1 MTKRKIK
8 VRIRITPAMKTAG
21 REAGKVLALVVVL
34 IALMLWLSGAF
45 VDKIRADTPTVAR
58 GTPPAVAN
66 SQPVETRTFP
76 LIVEQVGTVQTRTQ
90 AQVAGRVMAQVLEV
104 TVHEGQAVTGPSGGQ
119 GSQPT
124 VLARLDARDV
134 EAKLRQ
140 AQIQVTAAEE
150 ALTGAT
156 AQLAGVEAQQQAA
169 EAQATRALADF
180 KRMEGLFASQAVSSQ
195 DLDHARAQK
204 DVTEA
209 QVRAAVQQ
217 VAAVRSDTA
226 RLEAQKEQA
235 EAAVREAQVMLSFT
249 TIEAPLSGRVVR
261 KMIDPGDMVT
271 PGQPLFVIETPAEP
285 ELHAVVAESLVAGMQ
300 PEQKLDV
307 RIDAIRQTLQGT
319 VREIVPQAD
328 PRTRTMLVKVS
339 LPPQATL
346 VSGQFGTLAVPTGT
360 YQALVIPARAVRQV
374 GQLHLVNVVDDKG
387 AARRRF
393 VTVGRPHGDLVEV
406 LSGLKPTERI
416 AVP

>member
-8 VRIRITPAMKTAG
+8 VKIEITPAMRAAAVQT
-21 REAGKVLALVVVL
+21 GKVLALTAVL
-34 IALMLWLSGAF
+34 IVLMLWLSGAF
-45 VDKIRADTPTVAR
+45 IHKIRADTPTAAR
-58 GTPPAVAN
+58 ETSPIAAKN
-66 SQPVETRTFP
+66 QAVETRTFP

-90 AQVAGRVMAQVLEV
+90 AQVAGRIMAQVLEV
-104 TVHEGQAVTGPSGGQ
+104 SVHEGQAVTGPNGGQ
-119 GSQPT
+119 GVEPT
-124 VLARLDARDV
+124 VLARLDARDI
-134 EAKLRQ
+134 EARLRQ
-140 AQIQVTAAEE
+140 AQIQVTAAEN
-150 ALTGAT
+150 ALAGAT

-169 EAQATRALADF
+169 EAQAVQALADF
-180 KRMEGLFASQAVSSQ
+180 NRTQTLLAQQATTEQ
-195 DLDHARAQK
+195 QLDHARAQK
-204 DVTEA
+204 DVADA

-217 VAAVRSDTA
+217 VAAVRSDAA

-261 KMIDPGDMVT
+261 RMIDPGDMVT

-285 ELHAVVAESLVAGMQ
+285 ELHAVVAESLVAEMK
-300 PEQKLDV
+300 PDQKLDV

-339 LPPQATL
+339 LPPQASL

-360 YQALVIPARAVRQV
+360 YQALVIPARAVRQI
-374 GQLHLVNVVDDKG
+374 GQLQLVDVVDDKG
-387 AARRRF
+387 VAHRRF
-393 VTVGRPHGDLVEV
+393 VTLGPSHGDLVEV
-406 LSGLKPTERI
+406 LSGLKPAERI
-416 AVP
+416 VVP

>member
-1 MTKRKIK
+1 MAKRKIQIKIK
-8 VRIRITPAMKTAG
+8 VTPAMKAAAWQ
-21 REAGKVLALVVVL
+21 AGKVLALTLVL
-34 IALMLWLSGAF
+34 IVLMLWLSGGF
-45 VDKIRADTPTVAR
+45 IHKIRADTPTTAKETSHVAAKSQ
-58 GTPPAVAN
+58 AV
-66 SQPVETRTFP
+66 EMRTFP

-90 AQVAGRVMAQVLEV
+90 AQVAGRIMAQVLEV
-104 TVHEGQAVTGPSGGQ
+104 SVHEGQAVTGPNGRQGGE
-119 GSQPT
+119 PT
-124 VLARLDARDV
+124 VLARLDARDI

-150 ALTGAT
+150 ALAGAT

-169 EAQATRALADF
+169 EAQATQALADF
-180 KRMEGLFASQAVSSQ
+180 KRMEGLFANQAVSSQ

-217 VAAVRSDTA
+217 VSAVRSDAA

-249 TIEAPLSGRVVR
+249 TIESPLSGRVVR

-339 LPPQATL
+339 LPPQASL

-374 GQLHLVNVVDDKG
+374 GQLHLVDVVDDKG
-387 AARRRF
+387 GAHRRF
-393 VTVGRPHGDLVEV
+393 VTLGRSHADLVEV
-406 LSGLKPTERI
+406 LSGLKQAERVI
-416 AVP
+416 VR